1 VYSAGT
7 LNTAPARQVDPV
19 TFHEAVSGPDQLEWW
34 AAIQKEY
41 ASLLQHG
48 TWEKVLRADVPV
60 GDHVIGC
67 KWVFKTKANGTRKA
81 RLVIK
86 GYRQK
91 HGIDYHETF
100 TAVSR
105 MDSVRCIIASAVSRG
120 WKLHQFDAVT
130 AFLHGDVDSSIY
142 MELPEGF
149 EEPGYVCRLRRSLY
163 GLKQAPRIWYQCVH
177 GVLAAHGFTMAQ
189 TDNCVFYKPDAS
201 FAFMSMTFSLLRQT
215 PTKSNKCNEHW
226 KQNSD

>member
-1 VYSAGT
+1 VYSAST
-7 LNTAPARQVDPV
+7 LNATAAKEVDPS
-19 TFHEAVSGPDQLEWW
+19 TFQEAVSGPEQLEWW

-41 ASLLQHG
+41 ASLLEHG
-48 TWEKVLRADVPV
+48 TWEKVRREDVPAR
-60 GDHVIGC
+60 DCVIGC

-100 TAVSR
+100 AAVFR
-105 MDSVRCIIASAVSRG
+105 MDSVRCIVASAVLRG

-142 MELPEGF
+142 MDLPEGF
-149 EEPGYVCRLRRSLY
+149 EEPGYVSAPTLLVWPQAGPADLVPMRPPRPGCPRL
-163 GLKQAPRIWYQCVH
+163 H
-177 GVLAAHGFTMAQ
+177 H
-189 TDNCVFYKPDAS
+189 DAIRQLR
-201 FAFMSMTFSLLRQT
+201 LL
-215 PTKSNKCNEHW
+215 
-226 KQNSD
+226 